1 MNQILYDREMLLNRD
16 NEGII
21 AELLNQ
27 KEGCN
32 TMWGQEYIMMNGKS
46 FMSNADEI
54 IEIMI
59 KCRK

>member
-1 MNQILYDREMLLNRD
+1 MNQILYNRELLLNRD

-21 AELLNQ
+21 AELLNHD
-27 KEGCN
+27 EGYN
-32 TMWGQEYIMMNGKS
+32 TIWGQEYIMMNGTS
-46 FMSNADEI
+46 FINNADSI